1 MKSNL
6 IFDKVYK
13 DWLADIKARVR
24 NAQIKAA
31 VKVNTE
37 LLDLYWWLG
46 GDIVEKQK
54 KSKWGDGLLVRLSK
68 DLMAEFPDMKGFSVS
83 NLKYIKQ
90 WFLFYSQSTVIGQQA
105 VGQIAKQLVSQI
117 KQIPWGQNIIIVSRS
132 KDIKEA

>member
-1 MKSNL
+1 MRSNL
-6 IFDKVYK
+6 IFDKAYK

-54 KSKWGDGLLVRLSK
+54 KSKWGDGLLVRLRGEQVTVTRAGTG
-68 DLMAEFPDMKGFSVS
+68 MVS
-83 NLKYIKQ
+83 L
-90 WFLFYSQSTVIGQQA
+90 A
-105 VGQIAKQLVSQI
+105 ARLVSRA
-117 KQIPWGQNIIIVSRS
+117 KRVGGLT
-132 KDIKEA
+132 D